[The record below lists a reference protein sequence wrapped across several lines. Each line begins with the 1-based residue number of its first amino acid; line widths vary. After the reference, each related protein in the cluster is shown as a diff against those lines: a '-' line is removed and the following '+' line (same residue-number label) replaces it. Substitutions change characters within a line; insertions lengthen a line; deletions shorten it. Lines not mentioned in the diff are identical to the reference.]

1 MINNLSNIYGIPTRI
16 FDQDIKNLIF
26 LDFRN
31 SLGKFLP
38 KYGIKNI
45 LASFIKYIL
54 FFIWIFIFRSKKKKI
69 NQEKIQLII
78 DDVDTKEIF
87 WRLKKFA
94 EKIGDYKVIVSYK
107 TQEPKTYFWN
117 KYKNLDISKIF
128 NNFKQIFFFN
138 LFKFILF
145 NKRKNRL
152 CRNYI

>member
-1 MINNLSNIYGIPTRI
+1 MINIRNFKINRELDPKEQNKLLTNFISDFSKQKSLSVLINNLSNIYAIPTRI

-87 WRLKKFA
+87 WRKH
-94 EKIGDYKVIVSYK
+94 YY
-107 TQEPKTYFWN
+107 
-117 KYKNLDISKIF
+117 
-128 NNFKQIFFFN
+128 
-138 LFKFILF
+138 
-145 NKRKNRL
+145 
-152 CRNYI
+152 